1 MAQWDMN
8 RKMVPAF
15 VRRLAKHD
23 YWDGLRPMAKD
34 WLRYDRLVEDAL
46 RSVVRRALLEVA
58 ANGLP
63 GDHHFYVTF
72 HTQDQGVGLSP
83 QLRAQ
88 YPKEMTI
95 VLQHQFWG
103 LEIYEDSF
111 TVQLSFSGV
120 REKLVIP
127 FQSVV
132 SFADPSVKFGLQF
145 ETAAEGEDAEGDD
158 DAVDQA
164 SPVGTAR
171 ASLPAKA
178 KDLNDLPKQG
188 GKDTAATGD
197 DDKPAVK
204 GAEVVALDA
213 FRKK

>member
-1 MAQWDMN
+1 
-8 RKMVPAF
+8 
-15 VRRLAKHD
+15 
-23 YWDGLRPMAKD
+23 MAKD

-58 ANGLP
+58 ASGLP
-63 GDHHFYVTF
+63 GDHHFYLTF
-72 HTQDQGVGLSP
+72 HTQDPGVSLSP

-103 LEIYEDSF
+103 LEVTEDNF
-111 TVQLSFSGV
+111 TVKLSFGGV
-120 REKLVIP
+120 RETLVIP

-145 ETAAEGEDAEGDD
+145 ETTVEGEGEEGEFSEADAEER
-158 DAVDQA
+158 
-164 SPVGTAR
+164 SPALPR
-171 ASLPAKA
+171 ANVPAKA
-178 KDLNDLPKQG
+178 KDLNDLPKSA
-188 GKDTAATGD
+188 GKDADGAAEG
-197 DDKPAVK
+197 DKPAGK

>member
-1 MAQWDMN
+1 
-8 RKMVPAF
+8 MV
-15 VRRLAKHD
+15 RL
-23 YWDGLRPMAKD
+23 MAKD

-58 ANGLP
+58 AGGLP
-63 GDHHFYVTF
+63 GDHHFYLTF
-72 HTQDQGVGLSP
+72 HTQDPGVSLSP
-83 QLRAQ
+83 ALRAQ

-103 LEIYEDSF
+103 LEVTEDNF
-111 TVQLSFSGV
+111 TVKLSFGGV
-120 REKLVIP
+120 RETLVIP

-145 ETAAEGEDAEGDD
+145 ETSAEGEGEEGELGETEAEDHNP
-158 DAVDQA
+158 AV
-164 SPVGTAR
+164 SRT
-171 ASLPAKA
+171 SLPAKA
-178 KDLNDLPKQG
+178 KDLNDLPKSA
-188 GKDTAATGD
+188 GKDAGAAPEG
-197 DDKPAVK
+197 DKPAGK

>member
-1 MAQWDMN
+1 
-8 RKMVPAF
+8 
-15 VRRLAKHD
+15 
-23 YWDGLRPMAKD
+23 MAKD

-63 GDHHFYVTF
+63 GDHHFYLTF
-72 HTQDQGVGLSP
+72 HTQDPGVGLSP
-83 QLRAQ
+83 VLRAQ

-103 LEIYEDSF
+103 LEVTEEGF
-111 TVQLSFSGV
+111 TVKLSFGGV
-120 REKLVIP
+120 RETLVIP

-145 ETAAEGEDAEGDD
+145 ETAAEGDSDESDTDD
-158 DAVDQA
+158 TEVDNGHA
-164 SPVGTAR
+164 MSSRSTT
-171 ASLPAKA
+171 KA
-178 KDLNDLPKQG
+178 KDLNDLS
-188 GKDTAATGD
+188 
-197 DDKPAVK
+197 KPAAKDGSAESAEGQKSGPAK
-204 GAEVVALDA
+204 GADVVTLDA